1 MLVCCPAKHVPAA
14 LERGEMVMSST
25 HHNPID
31 EKWDA
36 FELDED
42 TAEPEPEPGDFWGEL
57 ENDSEDNSR

>member
-1 MLVCCPAKHVPAA
+1 
-14 LERGEMVMSST
+14 MSST